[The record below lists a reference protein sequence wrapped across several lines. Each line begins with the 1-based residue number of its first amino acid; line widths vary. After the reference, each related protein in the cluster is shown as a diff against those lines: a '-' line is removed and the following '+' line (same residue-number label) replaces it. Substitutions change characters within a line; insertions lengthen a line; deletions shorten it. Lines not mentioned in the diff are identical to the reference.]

1 MIASCVLLILSIV
14 FFLGSCGFIQKM
26 IDEYKFH
33 CWYAKNSDKT
43 LEELFDEGAE
53 SIRYLT
59 KDFVLS
65 EKFKKPHLK
74 IFRQENV

>member
-1 MIASCVLLILSIV
+1 MIQQI
-14 FFLGSCGFIQKM
+14 

-33 CWYAKNSDKT
+33 HWYAKNSDKT

-53 SIRYLT
+53 SLRNLT

-65 EKFKKPHLK
+65 PIQIVEKILEEQPQPNIKQQTHLK
-74 IFRQENV
+74 IFREENV